1 MSLFHSVSFFMYL
14 SLAIERF
21 WSIAFPFWNRVNITT
36 RICRYWVVGVWSV
49 CAIARVG
56 IVILKRWTDFKIQL
70 QMAHFLF
77 MWVMFLVTQCVYIA
91 SYISI
96 RKQNTDIQRDDKL
109 CMSEA
114 TARTI
119 KLRLKN
125 ENNFLLTMTI
135 LPFLAYNHGVYVH
148 SQCYRV
154 RKTYKKALPSY
165 FIWGV
170 LGIGVNSA
178 INVFVYI
185 WRLPKDRKT
194 FKKLYCDC
202 YKV

>member
-1 MSLFHSVSFFMYL
+1 MQSLFHSVSFFMYL

-70 QMAHFLF
+70 QMAHLLF

-96 RKQNTDIQRDDKL
+96 RKQNTDIQRRDDKL
-109 CMSEA
+109 CIMSEA

-125 ENNFLLTMTI
+125 ENNFLLTIAIVCFILAMTI

-154 RKTYKKALPSY
+154 RKDLQKSSS
-165 FIWGV
+165 V
-170 LGIGVNSA
+170 LFYLGCA
-178 INVFVYI
+178 RY
-185 WRLPKDRKT
+185 RRK
-194 FKKLYCDC
+194 FCH
-202 YKV
+202 